1 VIDRPDLDSQRA
13 YARLAGF
20 MYLVVLASSIAGLI
34 VTSSVD
40 AGVDFA
46 ERSARIAASEALFRV
61 GLVLA
66 LVGSLSTVLLAVALY
81 VTVRPVD
88 RNLALVGLLFRVCES
103 AIGATGLALSFG
115 ILQLRSA
122 TAAGDAFTTGEWQA
136 LFSIFNAAATT
147 QVAAIFFSV
156 GSTVFFYLLLRS
168 RYIPRVLA
176 GVGLVG
182 SGCYAAM
189 WIARLVWPE
198 VSWVAPIGS
207 VPILIAEVVGGLWLL
222 FRAIDVP
229 EPATAGD
236 PALSAP

>member
-1 VIDRPDLDSQRA
+1 MEDNVTDRADMDTQRA

-20 MYLVVLASSIAGLI
+20 MYLFVLATSITGLI
-34 VTSSVD
+34 VTSSV
-40 AGVDFA
+40 ATGPGFA
-46 ERSARIAASEALFRV
+46 ERSAQIVASESLFRV

-88 RNLALVGLLFRVCES
+88 KNLALVGLLFRVCES

-122 TAAGDAFTTGEWQA
+122 TAAGDAFAVGEWQA
-136 LFSIFNAAATT
+136 LFNVFNGAATT
-147 QVAAIFFSV
+147 EVAAIFFSV
-156 GSTVFFYLLLRS
+156 GSIVFFYLLLRS

-182 SGCYAAM
+182 SAGYAAM
-189 WIARLVWPE
+189 WIARLIWPE
-198 VSWVAPIGS
+198 VSWVAPIAS

-222 FRAIDVP
+222 FRGIDVP
-229 EPATAGD
+229 ELATPGI
-236 PALSAP
+236 PR

>member
-1 VIDRPDLDSQRA
+1 MTERTDLATQRA
-13 YARLAGF
+13 YARLAGL

-34 VTSSVD
+34 VTSSVG
-40 AGVDFA
+40 AGPGFA
-46 ERSARIAASEALFRV
+46 ERSAQIVASEALFRV

-122 TAAGDAFTTGEWQA
+122 TAAGDAFAVVEWQA
-136 LFSIFNAAATT
+136 LFNVFNGAATT
-147 QVAAIFFSV
+147 EVAAIFFSV

-182 SGCYAAM
+182 SACYAAI
-189 WIARLVWPE
+189 WIARLIWPE
-198 VSWVAPIGS
+198 VSWVAPIAS

-229 EPATAGD
+229 ELATPWD
-236 PALSAP
+236 PAVTAR